1 MMTGYFEKAAV
12 VWDNDPG
19 RVQMAQTIAD
29 AMITALKPNGTEL
42 VMDYGTGTGN
52 IALRILP
59 HVHRIIAVDS
69 SKGMLDVLQ
78 EKLSHDRI
86 TTVEIRK
93 WSIGQDPAL
102 LPLFDIIVSSMT
114 MHHVNDTAQAVK
126 AFHDLLLTGG
136 RIAIADL
143 DSDNGEFHET
153 PGIAEHD
160 GIDRKYLQRVFEQA
174 GFFSVQFHEAA
185 TIKKIS
191 SRTGKLR
198 DFTIFLMTARH
209 A

>member
-1 MMTGYFEKAAV
+1 MTGYFEKAAV
-12 VWDNDPG
+12 VWDKDPG

-29 AMITALKPNGTEL
+29 AMITALKPKGNEL

-52 IALRILP
+52 IALRIVP

-78 EKLSHDRI
+78 EKLSRDRI
-86 TTVEIRK
+86 STVEIRE

-102 LPLFDIIVSSMT
+102 LPRFDIIVSSMT
-114 MHHVNDTAQAVK
+114 MHHIRDTAGTAR
-126 AFHDLLLTGG
+126 ALYTMLLHGG
-136 RIAIADL
+136 SIAIADL

-160 GIDRKYLQRVFEQA
+160 GIDRKYLQQVFEQA
-174 GFFSVQFHEAA
+174 GFVSVRFHEAA
-185 TIKKIS
+185 TLQKIS
-191 SRTGKLR
+191 SMTGKLR
-198 DFTIFLMTARH
+198 DFTIFLMTAIRE
-209 A
+209 

>member
-1 MMTGYFEKAAV
+1 MTGYFEKAAV
-12 VWDNDPG
+12 VWDKDPG

-29 AMITALKPNGTEL
+29 AMITALKPKGNEL

-69 SKGMLDVLQ
+69 SKGMLDVLK
-78 EKLSHDRI
+78 EKLSRDRI
-86 TTVEIRK
+86 STVEIRE

-102 LPLFDIIVSSMT
+102 LPHFNIIVSSMT
-114 MHHVNDTAQAVK
+114 MHHVRDSAGAAH
-126 AFHDLLLTGG
+126 AFYLMLLPGG
-136 RIAIADL
+136 SIAIADL
-143 DSDNGEFHET
+143 DLDNGEFHET

-160 GIDRKYLQRVFEQA
+160 GIDRKYLQQVFEQA
-174 GFFSVQFHEAA
+174 GFVSVRFHEAA
-185 TIKKIS
+185 TIQKTS

-198 DFTIFLMTARH
+198 DFTIFLMTAQRT
-209 A
+209 